1 MFVNLP
7 FYFTLQMILLER
19 SSRYFFVTSVP
30 EDDSSLGSLVF
41 VSAVSIYGTAHLLFI
56 LLNLG

>member
-7 FYFTLQMILLER
+7 LYFVVGVILLER
-19 SSRYFFVTSVP
+19 TSRYFFVSSVP
-30 EDDSSLGSLVF
+30 EHDSSLKSLVF

>member
-7 FYFTLQMILLER
+7 YFVLRMILLER
-19 SSRYFFVTSVP
+19 ISRYFFVSSVP
-30 EDDSSLGSLVF
+30 VDDSSFGSLVF
-41 VSAVSIYGTAHLLFI
+41 VSAVSIYGTAHLLVI